1 MTTDLPKQVD
11 RKVAAL
17 IRQLPE
23 PWSLIKKRDHYF
35 IHAHNGQR
43 LCVGNNGNKPDE
55 HLNKFAIRSIKKIL
69 EAANG
74 NRQ

>member
-1 MTTDLPKQVD
+1 MTTDLPKQIS

-17 IRQLPE
+17 IKQLPE
-23 PWSLIKKRDHYF
+23 PWSLVKKRDHYF
-35 IHAHNGQR
+35 VLTHNGQR

-55 HLNKFAIRSIKKIL
+55 HLDKYAAHRIKKVL

-74 NRQ
+74 SRE